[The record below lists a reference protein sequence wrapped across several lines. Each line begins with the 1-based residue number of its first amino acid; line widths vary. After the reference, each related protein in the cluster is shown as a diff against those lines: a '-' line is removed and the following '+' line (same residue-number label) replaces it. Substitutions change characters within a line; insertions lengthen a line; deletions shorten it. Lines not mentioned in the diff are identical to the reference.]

1 MNILIS
7 FLCLSDNLL
16 ALSQTLLALPDSTFI
31 ELMQELHLQF
41 FFFNNATHLHFINK
55 LLRYMLYVIPLTG
68 LHSKGEYYYK
78 K

>member
-31 ELMQELHLQF
+31 ELMQQLHLQF
-41 FFFNNATHLHFINK
+41 FFFNNATHLQIVK
-55 LLRYMLYVIPLTG
+55 RYTLYVIPLTG